1 MTLICL
7 QVVNIEHTTF
17 VISYN
22 KKGIEVESLQ
32 EMDTLVVFYL
42 SHEVARRPNFIV
54 SFDINL

>member
-1 MTLICL
+1 MTPICL
-7 QVVNIEHTTF
+7 QVVNIEHGYKF
-17 VISYN
+17 SYN